1 MLMRQVELLEVRGGW
16 NVALAKPKLSVRV
29 RVQRDRV
36 REGAPI
42 RRESQEV
49 V

>member
-1 MLMRQVELLEVRGGW
+1 MRQVDLLEVRGGW
-16 NVALAKPKLSVRV
+16 NVALAKPQLSVRV

-42 RRESQEV
+42 RREGQEMV
-49 V
+49 